1 MNTWSQVAGKV
12 RRYGIIGGGLTLEVV
27 IEVSKDL
34 DHSHFILCLVVVDL
48 DMNSQ
53 LLPQCHAHQSAAI
66 LLAMMAIGSNPV
78 KLEVSNNL
86 YFL

>member
-12 RRYGIIGGGLTLEVV
+12 RRYGIIGGGLTLEVA
-27 IEVSKDL
+27 IEVCKDL
-34 DHSHFILCLVVVDL
+34 YNSHFVLCLVVVDL

-66 LLAMMAIGSNPV
+66 LPAMMAIGSNLL
-78 KLEVSNNL
+78 KLEVFNNL